1 MISVKNLN
9 VSYEKK
15 QILSNLSFEVNN
27 HLTVLGANGSGKST
41 LAKALCG
48 LLPFNGEVLLNEKD
62 IKTLDLLERA
72 QNISYIP
79 ATLEN
84 FDPYIG
90 VRDFILMGRYVYKKP
105 YLNYSVEDYEAV
117 DEVLA
122 RLSLEALSNERISA
136 LSSGQKQLCMIA
148 SALVQK
154 SKIIIFDEP
163 TANLDP
169 AHSVEISKII
179 RDLQGE
185 HQSIL
190 ITHDLNFAQSIEGE
204 ILFLKEDKGE
214 YYKDSNTFFELENLH
229 RCYETMFLHSALGM
243 KYD

>member
-1 MISVKNLN
+1 MINVENLS

-15 QILSNLSFEVNN
+15 KILSNLNFEVKN

-48 LLPFNGEVLLNEKD
+48 LLPFEGRVLLNEKD
-62 IKTLDLLERA
+62 IDSLELLERA

-90 VRDFILMGRYVYKKP
+90 VRDFVLMGRYVYKKP
-105 YLNYSVEDYEAV
+105 YLNYSTEDYEEV
-117 DEVLA
+117 DKVLV
-122 RLSLEALSNERISA
+122 RLGLESLSKERISA

-148 SALVQK
+148 GALVQK

-185 HQSIL
+185 HQTIL

-204 ILFLKEDKGE
+204 ILFLKAHKGE
-214 YYKDSNTFFELENLH
+214 YYKDSSKFFELENLR